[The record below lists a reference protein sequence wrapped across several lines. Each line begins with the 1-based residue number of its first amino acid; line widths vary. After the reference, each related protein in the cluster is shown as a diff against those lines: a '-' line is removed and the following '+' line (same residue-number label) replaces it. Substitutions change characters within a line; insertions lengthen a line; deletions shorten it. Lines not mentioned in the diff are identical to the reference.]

1 MTQKRIR
8 DYGYTVGTLP
18 TGALNKITDVPG
30 VLVGHDT
37 IKTDRHKT
45 GVTIIMPCEENPFV
59 RKLVAAVL
67 EKPQDFHRLKNW
79 APWKHPSPSPIP

>member
-1 MTQKRIR
+1 MTQKRIQ

-59 RKLVAAVL
+59 RKLVAAGFVHNGFGKTTGL
-67 EKPQDFHRLKNW
+67 PQIEELGTL
-79 APWKHPSPSPIP
+79 